1 MNSMTET
8 QERNY
13 IAFISYRHKPLDKEA
28 AERIQRS
35 IERYTVPKE
44 FREKTGG
51 KKLGMVFRD
60 EDELPVSSNLSDS
73 ILYAL
78 DHSKYLIV
86 ICTPDLP
93 LSKWCEQEIRY
104 FISTH
109 DRDHVIAVLA
119 DGTPDQ
125 SFSPYL
131 LHTFDEEGRITGDT
145 EPLAAN
151 IAGADH
157 SISKKNF
164 RKEIVRIYAALIG
177 CPFDTLWQRERRAR
191 TNRIMALT
199 GVAAAAMAVFSIVV
213 LSKNKEIRQQS
224 EQIQEQNT
232 QILAQ
237 NGQITEQNQK
247 ITAQNGLIKDQNKD
261 LQRQLSRILVD
272 AGYTDLETYNLKGA
286 LQNGVDAL
294 LEGENASLR
303 DPRAEV
309 LLNEALGA
317 YQVNYRQSSMIYE
330 QSEAITALA
339 VPEDGDCA
347 LILDELGIV
356 RCLELPRGVVRW
368 TARTFSSGQKA
379 AFEEGP
385 AFYFVKAENLVIC
398 KNMQNI
404 MALSLED
411 GSVRW
416 EYRYQYK
423 HGNNF
428 CTVSEDESRL
438 ALLDIADEEAE
449 TPSCLYVLDTS
460 TGGELARVELEG
472 EDYTLEQ
479 SSMLEPCRYD
489 YGAVFSE
496 GGEQIDIAVIAATV
510 TDGERAEKSSFYFL
524 RVDLVKKEVVRVNY
538 FGNFNDGA
546 VNFICGM
553 HKGEDDLF
561 CAVYSHAYGGVYTV
575 LIPDDPEKASVL
587 EFEHQSL
594 RAENGAPSRWEK
606 HYVTPMIADENV
618 AVVFIDNSLLLYD
631 RASAK
636 QKKSL
641 DLMGVVR
648 DAFWLDPEEEVI
660 EVVLDNGDYCAFDL
674 EADDGSAFTS
684 YSTNSF
690 SQNSILL
697 ADTVGAGLQL
707 WVFDISAGGMFLTVR
722 EEHPGRLLLA
732 RDISDPA
739 VQKAPQR
746 PEDAQSTYFVK
757 ESPSGKSVM
766 IFYNVST
773 GYSLEERKFI
783 AVRCDAESMQE
794 NARCSIGGYVE
805 EDQLILL
812 DDDHILSG
820 LTIYGM
826 DGNVSYLERITE
838 ENKDKYEYDDCYHE
852 RLADGRIVSVMDRT
866 SSWNLNV
873 CPCWIDGKFVEAS
886 GSPSTGFAM
895 MDNDYFR
902 VGKNGYV
909 VAHGTYA
916 YVNEAGETVK
926 VETPGFVTFDIAGGQ
941 RHFLEDQCPEA
952 EKRIILIGT
961 EKPVFACGY
970 EDGSIYVYD
979 PLTMS
984 AKKFDAAYEAKE
996 IKLMCFAEGDAYL
1009 FVITEAGRMDIYDLE
1024 SGERVFSEMC
1034 PELGG
1039 LSEYAA
1045 IHVDRDTENKRLHVF
1060 GGESAWLSIDTEN
1073 WTISARRTGTNYAW
1087 LRGSNR
1093 LCFSARQD
1101 NENRVASVP
1110 IRSVSELADWARKE
1124 LAEYEEQD

>member
-151 IAGADH
+151 IAGENH

-177 CPFDTLWQRERRAR
+177 CPFDALWQRERRAR

-247 ITAQNGLIKDQNKD
+247 ITAQNGLITDQNKD

-411 GSVRW
+411 GSVR
-416 EYRYQYK
+416 
-423 HGNNF
+423 
-428 CTVSEDESRL
+428 
-438 ALLDIADEEAE
+438 
-449 TPSCLYVLDTS
+449 
-460 TGGELARVELEG
+460 
-472 EDYTLEQ
+472 
-479 SSMLEPCRYD
+479 
-489 YGAVFSE
+489 
-496 GGEQIDIAVIAATV
+496 
-510 TDGERAEKSSFYFL
+510 
-524 RVDLVKKEVVRVNY
+524 
-538 FGNFNDGA
+538 
-546 VNFICGM
+546 CG
-553 HKGEDDLF
+553 
-561 CAVYSHAYGGVYTV
+561 
-575 LIPDDPEKASVL
+575 
-587 EFEHQSL
+587 
-594 RAENGAPSRWEK
+594 
-606 HYVTPMIADENV
+606 
-618 AVVFIDNSLLLYD
+618 
-631 RASAK
+631 
-636 QKKSL
+636 
-641 DLMGVVR
+641 
-648 DAFWLDPEEEVI
+648 
-660 EVVLDNGDYCAFDL
+660 
-674 EADDGSAFTS
+674 
-684 YSTNSF
+684 
-690 SQNSILL
+690 
-697 ADTVGAGLQL
+697 
-707 WVFDISAGGMFLTVR
+707 
-722 EEHPGRLLLA
+722 
-732 RDISDPA
+732 
-739 VQKAPQR
+739 
-746 PEDAQSTYFVK
+746 
-757 ESPSGKSVM
+757 
-766 IFYNVST
+766 
-773 GYSLEERKFI
+773 
-783 AVRCDAESMQE
+783 
-794 NARCSIGGYVE
+794 
-805 EDQLILL
+805 
-812 DDDHILSG
+812 
-820 LTIYGM
+820 
-826 DGNVSYLERITE
+826 
-838 ENKDKYEYDDCYHE
+838 
-852 RLADGRIVSVMDRT
+852 RT
-866 SSWNLNV
+866 
-873 CPCWIDGKFVEAS
+873 
-886 GSPSTGFAM
+886 
-895 MDNDYFR
+895 
-902 VGKNGYV
+902 
-909 VAHGTYA
+909 
-916 YVNEAGETVK
+916 
-926 VETPGFVTFDIAGGQ
+926 
-941 RHFLEDQCPEA
+941 
-952 EKRIILIGT
+952 
-961 EKPVFACGY
+961 
-970 EDGSIYVYD
+970 
-979 PLTMS
+979 
-984 AKKFDAAYEAKE
+984 
-996 IKLMCFAEGDAYL
+996 EGD
-1009 FVITEAGRMDIYDLE
+1009 
-1024 SGERVFSEMC
+1024 
-1034 PELGG
+1034 
-1039 LSEYAA
+1039 
-1045 IHVDRDTENKRLHVF
+1045 
-1060 GGESAWLSIDTEN
+1060 
-1073 WTISARRTGTNYAW
+1073 
-1087 LRGSNR
+1087 
-1093 LCFSARQD
+1093 
-1101 NENRVASVP
+1101 
-1110 IRSVSELADWARKE
+1110 
-1124 LAEYEEQD
+1124 